1 MLYIF
6 VDKSDSSSFQLTLI
20 AIESI
25 PGCVFTLGKS
35 YFPTGFSHS
44 AHNQEYKLA
53 KDASLIYLCLGFLI
67 SAIAFT
73 VFSAAWNV
81 VAMPQMN
88 GFIIK

>member
-44 AHNQEYKLA
+44 AHNQSTNLQRT
-53 KDASLIYLCLGFLI
+53 LR
-67 SAIAFT
+67 
-73 VFSAAWNV
+73 
-81 VAMPQMN
+81 
-88 GFIIK
+88 